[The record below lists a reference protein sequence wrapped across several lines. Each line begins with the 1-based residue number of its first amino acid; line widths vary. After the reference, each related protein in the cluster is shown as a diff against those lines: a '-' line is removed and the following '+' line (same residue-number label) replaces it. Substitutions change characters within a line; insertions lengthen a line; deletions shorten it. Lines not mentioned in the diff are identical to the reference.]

1 MKKFFVLGL
10 FAVLSIVACKNAEAT
25 SEEAAPVETEDVNV
39 APTEAQDEAT
49 MEMEESAPAEAEEA
63 TTEQ

>member
-39 APTEAQDEAT
+39 APTEAQDET
-49 MEMEESAPAEAEEA
+49 LRDMQESAPAEDEEA
-63 TTEQ
+63 ATEE